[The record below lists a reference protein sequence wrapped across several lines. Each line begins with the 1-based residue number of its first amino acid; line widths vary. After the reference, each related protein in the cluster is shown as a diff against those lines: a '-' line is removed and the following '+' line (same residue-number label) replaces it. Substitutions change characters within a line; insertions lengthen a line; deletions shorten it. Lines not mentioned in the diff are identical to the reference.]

1 MTDSKH
7 CPGFEQNKS
16 LKTYTCKCPDC
27 GVEVEVFSDELDK
40 KRTCGGCGKEID
52 VNQCVVDGQV

>member
-16 LKTYTCKCPDC
+16 LKTFICKCPDC

-40 KRTCGGCGKEID
+40 RRTCAGCGKEID
-52 VNQCVVDGQV
+52 VNQCVLDGQV